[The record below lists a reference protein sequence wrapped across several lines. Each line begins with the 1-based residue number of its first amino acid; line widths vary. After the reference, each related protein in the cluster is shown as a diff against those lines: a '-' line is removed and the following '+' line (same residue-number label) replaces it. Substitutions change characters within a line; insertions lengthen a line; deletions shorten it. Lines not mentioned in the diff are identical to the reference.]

1 VDGSAWGTS
10 FCHLFLLTYG
20 DEVFPQLAAVAK
32 TRFRRSVSMEDATQT
47 KNDPDYPDSTIF
59 GFGVHPMAR
68 VQYPMIPR
76 RKR

>member
-20 DEVFPQLAAVAK
+20 DEVFPQLAAVTK
-32 TRFRRSVSMEDATQT
+32 TRFRRSVIMENTQR
-47 KNDPDYPDSTIF
+47 NDPDYPDPTIF

-68 VQYPMIPR
+68 VQYPMLPR